1 MIVSAGT
8 FQGYSQVHSGTKV
21 QKGRLSGAVLTQLGL
36 DLEGQHD
43 PPQDVGPRPGFRSGL
58 FHWLLLP
65 KFQLKQFNHHLP
77 TCKWVII
84 ATSQT

>member
-8 FQGYSQVHSGTKV
+8 SQGYSQVHSGTEV

-43 PPQDVGPRPGFRSGL
+43 PPQNVEPQT
-58 FHWLLLP
+58 WIQVWALP
-65 KFQLKQFNHHLP
+65 L
-77 TCKWVII
+77 TT
-84 ATSQT
+84 AS